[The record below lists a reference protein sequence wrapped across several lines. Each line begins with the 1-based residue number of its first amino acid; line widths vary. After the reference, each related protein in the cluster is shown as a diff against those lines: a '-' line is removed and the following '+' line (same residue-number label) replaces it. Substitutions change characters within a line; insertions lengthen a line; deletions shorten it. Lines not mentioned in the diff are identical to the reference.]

1 MVPGN
6 ICFSTEVQHGREKLT
21 RLPCRNDADAD
32 QLRQMEESGLLTR
45 TVYPEV
51 PPHVEYALTG
61 LGCSLQPVLD
71 ALRTWGEQYKLQ
83 DF

>member
-1 MVPGN
+1 
-6 ICFSTEVQHGREKLT
+6 
-21 RLPCRNDADAD
+21 A